1 MITNFICAA
10 VLAAAGQAATAPV
23 AQPAV
28 ATMAPS
34 TPVPQTA
41 DGTLTIPQDT
51 PVELMATIEISTAD
65 VKPGTRFKL
74 RLNRPVEV
82 DGRLIVPVGASAV
95 GEVLTAKDSG
105 GLGKSGKMTARLL
118 FLQLGD
124 VQIPL
129 EGDVVEK
136 GRGAG
141 SAGSA
146 ILLGGLVGLF
156 HRGNN
161 AKIKA
166 GEIVMGFVSQDV
178 ILDVSSPT
186 AKLVSVSSKKPAPAG
201 GSPAAPAVES
211 K

>member
-1 MITNFICAA
+1 MIASFMCAA
-10 VLAAAGQAATAPV
+10 ALAAAGQAAPV
-23 AQPAV
+23 AQPAI
-28 ATMAPS
+28 ATMAAS
-34 TPVPQTA
+34 TPVPQA
-41 DGTLTIPQDT
+41 ASETLTIPQDT

-74 RLNRPVEV
+74 RLNQPVEV

-129 EGDVVEK
+129 EGEVVEK

-178 ILDVSSPT
+178 VLDVSRPT
-186 AKLVSVSSKKPAPAG
+186 AKLVSVSSKRSAPLG
-201 GSPAAPAVES
+201 GNFAVPAAEN